1 LLAYLND
8 QTEEPAFDYARQKR
22 NRLEDYILR
31 ERDYYLKIVRKY
43 GRSQDQHDVK
53 KE

>member
-1 LLAYLND
+1 M
-8 QTEEPAFDYARQKR
+8 TEEPAFDYARQKR

-31 ERDYYLKIVRKY
+31 ERDYYFKIVRKY
-43 GRSQDQHDVK
+43 GRSDQRDAK